1 MPDMSMQATK
11 NNMESP
17 ESSSTERIL
26 ASAEKLFSEQG
37 YDAVSMNAIA
47 EQAGVSKAN
56 IFHHFSTKNALY
68 LAVVKD
74 ACKETQT
81 RVQTMERDHHSIV
94 ERLSHFA
101 HSHLQFMLEHGQTTR
116 LILRELLK
124 NGPEHGRELAEQV
137 FGQSFARLV
146 EMIREGQ
153 VNGELRPEIDPAS
166 IAVMLIGMN
175 VYFFEAREVLRH
187 YPDVDFADAPER
199 YSQKM
204 LQLMLNGILPTPQE
218 TQ

>member
-1 MPDMSMQATK
+1 MQALK
-11 NNMESP
+11 INMESP
-17 ESSSTERIL
+17 ESSSTGRIL
-26 ASAEKLFSEQG
+26 AAAEKLFSEQG

-47 EQAGVSKAN
+47 ENAGVSKAN

-74 ACKETQT
+74 ACKEMQT
-81 RVQTMERDHHSIV
+81 RVQTTARNHESIV

-101 HSHLQFMLEHGQTTR
+101 HSQLQFMLEHGQTTR

-124 NGPEHGRELAEQV
+124 NRPEHGQELAEQV

-153 VNGELRPEIDPAS
+153 TRGELRREIDPAS
-166 IAVMLIGMN
+166 VAVMLIGMN
-175 VYFFEAREVLRH
+175 VYFFEARDVLRH
-187 YPDVDFADAPER
+187 YPDVDFADDPQR

-204 LQLMLNGILPTPQE
+204 MQLMLNGILPNPREQ
-218 TQ
+218 Q

>member
-1 MPDMSMQATK
+1 M
-11 NNMESP
+11 

-26 ASAEKLFSEQG
+26 ASAEQLFSEQG

-47 EQAGVSKAN
+47 EKAGVSKAN

-81 RVQTMERDHHSIV
+81 RVQTIEKTHATIV
-94 ERLSHFA
+94 ARLAHFA
-101 HSHLQFMLEHGQTTR
+101 QSQLQFMLEHGQTTR

-124 NGPEHGRELAEQV
+124 NGPELGRELAEQV
-137 FGQSFARLV
+137 FGQSFAQLV

-153 VNGELRPEIDPAS
+153 ANGELRQEVDPAA
-166 IAVMLIGMN
+166 IAVMLVAIN
-175 VYFFEAREVLRH
+175 VYFFEARDMLRH
-187 YPDVDFADAPER
+187 YHDVDFADDPDL
-199 YSQKM
+199 YSHKM
-204 LQLMLNGILPTPQE
+204 MRLMLNGILPNSQE
-218 TQ
+218 KQ